1 MEFRKEQILKDI
13 LKKLN
18 EKPIAY
24 YPIYRK
30 ITGSTTGGILLS
42 QLMYWFSKKDKIFKT
57 DAEIMEETYLTKKEL
72 ETAKKL
78 IKQLDFIT
86 VSREGLPAKTY
97 YEINW
102 EKMLS
107 SFHDMGKLETPKG
120 GNTTPQKVE
129 TLHPDLGKHSIYTEN
144 TTENTT
150 ENKKINKKNST
161 LVDELG
167 KEIELTENAKSIL
180 NDFLEYRKNIK
191 KPIRTIQP
199 LKAFLNEIRNI
210 YKSGFDVVEA
220 VEIMKSNE
228 WQTIKLEW
236 LQNVKKSSQIAVQK
250 YETKTFYEK
259 TEEAKQQKQQ
269 ETLSNI
275 AKVRELREQGIL

>member
-1 MEFRKEQILKDI
+1 MKDI

-57 DAEIMEETYLTKKEL
+57 DADIMEETYLTKKEL

-120 GNTTPQKVE
+120 GNTTPQNGE

-150 ENKKINKKNST
+150 DIKKINKKNST
-161 LVDELG
+161 LVDELE
-167 KEIELTENAKSIL
+167 KEIELTPKAKEIL
-180 NDFLEYRKNIK
+180 SDFIEYRKNIK
-191 KPIRTIQP
+191 KPIKTIQP
-199 LKAFLNEIRNI
+199 LKIYLNEIREI
-210 YKSGFDVVEA
+210 YKSGFDVAEA

>member
-1 MEFRKEQILKDI
+1 MKDI

-57 DAEIMEETYLTKKEL
+57 DADIMEETYLTKKEL
-72 ETAKKL
+72 ETAKNL
-78 IKQLDFIT
+78 IKKLDFIT

-97 YEINW
+97 YEIHW

-107 SFHDMGKLETPKG
+107 SFHDLGKLETTKG
-120 GNTTPQKVE
+120 GNYTPEKVE
-129 TLHPDLGKHSIYTEN
+129 TIHPDLGKHSIYTEN

-150 ENKKINKKNST
+150 ENKKINKKNLT
-161 LVDELG
+161 LVDELE
-167 KEIELTENAKSIL
+167 KEIELTPKAKEIL
-180 NDFLEYRKNIK
+180 SDFIEYRKNIK
-191 KPIRTIQP
+191 KPVKTIQP
-199 LKAFLNEIRNI
+199 LKIFLNEIRAI
-210 YKSGFDVVEA
+210 YKNGFCVNEA
-220 VEIMKSNE
+220 VDTMKMNE

-236 LQNVKKSSQIAVQK
+236 IQNIKKSNQQVALNTT
-250 YETKTFYEK
+250 TKTFYQQ
-259 TEEAKQQKQQ
+259 TEEQKQEKQQQ
-269 ETLSNI
+269 TLSNI
-275 AKVRELREQGIL
+275 ARVRELREKGLL

>member
-1 MEFRKEQILKDI
+1 MKDI
-13 LKKLN
+13 LKRFN

-57 DAEIMEETYLTKKEL
+57 DSEIMEETYLTKKEL

-86 VSREGLPAKTY
+86 VSLEGLPAKTY

-102 EKMLS
+102 EMMLS

-120 GNTTPQKVE
+120 GNSTPQKVE
-129 TLHPDLGKHSIYTEN
+129 TVHPNLGKHTIYTEN

-150 ENKKINKKNST
+150 DIKKINKKNST
-161 LVDELG
+161 LVDELE
-167 KEIELTENAKSIL
+167 KEIELTENAKAIL
-180 NDFLEYRKNIK
+180 NDFLDYRKNIK

-199 LKAFLNEIRNI
+199 LKAFLNEIRTI
-210 YKSGFDVVEA
+210 YKSGFDVAEA
-220 VEIMKSNE
+220 IEIMKSNE
-228 WQTIKLEW
+228 WQTIKLEYI
-236 LQNVKKSSQIAVQK
+236 QNTKKSNQVAIPKA
-250 YETKTFYEK
+250 ENKTFYEQ
-259 TEEAKQQKQQ
+259 TEEAKQKKQQ

-275 AKVRELREQGIL
+275 AKVRELREQGLL

>member
-1 MEFRKEQILKDI
+1 MKDI

-57 DAEIMEETYLTKKEL
+57 DADIMEETYLTKKEL
-72 ETAKKL
+72 ETAKNL
-78 IKQLDFIT
+78 IKKLDFIT

-97 YEINW
+97 YEIHW

-107 SFHDMGKLETPKG
+107 SFHDLGKLETTKG

-129 TLHPDLGKHSIYTEN
+129 TIHPDLGKHSIYTEN
-144 TTENTT
+144 TTEN
-150 ENKKINKKNST
+150 KKINKKNFT
-161 LVDELG
+161 LLDEL
-167 KEIELTENAKSIL
+167 ELEMVLKDDSKNIL
-180 NDFLEYRKNIK
+180 NDFIDYRKKIN
-191 KPIRTIQP
+191 KPIKTIQP
-199 LKAFLNEIRNI
+199 LKLFLNELRNI
-210 YKSGFDVVEA
+210 YKNGIDVNEA
-220 VEIMKSNE
+220 IDTMKSNE

-236 LQNVKKSSQIAVQK
+236 LRNINKNNQQIAVK
-250 YETKTFYEK
+250 TENKTFYQQ
-259 TEEAKQQKQQ
+259 TEEQKQLKQQ

-275 AKVRELREQGIL
+275 AKVRELREKGLL

>member
-1 MEFRKEQILKDI
+1 MKDI

-57 DAEIMEETYLTKKEL
+57 DADIMEETYLTKKEL
-72 ETAKKL
+72 ETAKNL
-78 IKQLDFIT
+78 IKKLDFIT

-97 YEINW
+97 YEIHW

-107 SFHDMGKLETPKG
+107 SFHDLGKLETTKG
-120 GNTTPQKVE
+120 GNYTPEKVE
-129 TLHPDLGKHSIYTEN
+129 TIHPDLGKHSIYTEN

-150 ENKKINKKNST
+150 ENKKINKKNLT
-161 LVDELG
+161 LVDELE
-167 KEIELTENAKSIL
+167 KEIELTPKAKEIL
-180 NDFLEYRKNIK
+180 SDFIEYRKNIK
-191 KPIRTIQP
+191 KPVKTIQP
-199 LKAFLNEIRNI
+199 LKIFLNEIRAI
-210 YKSGFDVVEA
+210 YKNGFCVNEA
-220 VEIMKSNE
+220 VDTMKMNE

-236 LQNVKKSSQIAVQK
+236 IQNIKKSNQQVALK
-250 YETKTFYEK
+250 TENKTFYQQ
-259 TEEAKQQKQQ
+259 TEEQKQEKQQQ
-269 ETLSNI
+269 TLSNI
-275 AKVRELREQGIL
+275 ARVRELREKGLL

>member
-1 MEFRKEQILKDI
+1 MKEI

-30 ITGSTTGGILLS
+30 VTGSTTGGILLS

-72 ETAKKL
+72 ETAKNL
-78 IKQLDFIT
+78 IKKLDFIT

-97 YEINW
+97 YEIHW

-107 SFHDMGKLETPKG
+107 SFHDLGKLDTPKG
-120 GNTTPQKVE
+120 GNYTPQNVE
-129 TLHPDLGKHSIYTEN
+129 TIHPDLGKHSIYTEN

-150 ENKKINKKNST
+150 ENKKINKKNLT
-161 LVDELG
+161 LVDEF
-167 KEIELTENAKSIL
+167 ENETELSENAKELL
-180 NDFLEYRKNIK
+180 NDFVDYRKKIK
-191 KPIRTIQP
+191 KPLKTIQP
-199 LKAFLNEIRNI
+199 LKIYLAEIRAI
-210 YKSGFDVVEA
+210 YKNGFDVNEA

-228 WQTIKLEW
+228 WQSIKLEW
-236 LQNVKKSSQIAVQK
+236 IQNIKKNNQQVAVKT
-250 YETKTFYEK
+250 ENKTFYQQ
-259 TEEAKQQKQQ
+259 TEEQKQQKQQ
-269 ETLSNI
+269 QTLSNI
-275 AKVRELREQGIL
+275 AKVRELREQGLL